1 MWESGLALSFI
12 SFLKIDICFCRF
24 RHFHLNASLIIFTSL
39 AMESTSLFNL
49 LYYFVY
55 TKSLFSKIFRAFRN
69 SRRHYFVCFR
79 KDNHIVSTPG
89 DVIISEYSVLIVLSV
104 RAEYLNYVECRLLR
118 DNNWTASLF
127 WSQPIKQMNATNVA
141 LSRNDIQ
148 FCVRVPCLVQWLQCR
163 LLLSLFNSHMDIQV
177 FSKLNSQTK
186 HKVMS
191 TYIIPSTYLFSI
203 MISSPK
209 SKK

>member
-12 SFLKIDICFCRF
+12 SFLKIDICFCGF

-79 KDNHIVSTPG
+79 KDNHIV
-89 DVIISEYSVLIVLSV
+89 
-104 RAEYLNYVECRLLR
+104 N
-118 DNNWTASLF
+118 TATSLF
-127 WSQPIKQMNATNVA
+127 KNTPFWLFCQWGQNTWITLNAVYSETIIELHHYFGVSQ
-141 LSRNDIQ
+141 LSKWT
-148 FCVRVPCLVQWLQCR
+148 PP
-163 LLLSLFNSHMDIQV
+163 
-177 FSKLNSQTK
+177 
-186 HKVMS
+186 MS
-191 TYIIPSTYLFSI
+191 PYQETIYSFA
-203 MISSPK
+203 
-209 SKK
+209 